1 MKIRFIGED
10 ERERFDDFL
19 RSAPKSH
26 VLQSFEWGEV
36 KAATGWKPHRLV
48 VEDGERI
55 RAAATV
61 LERALP
67 GLGRPLFYSPRGPV
81 LDYED
86 TAAFDALIEAVR
98 RLGGDRRAIAWK
110 IDPDIP
116 VPAPRLEDYLAS
128 RGFVPAGKGL
138 NFEGIQPRFVFR
150 LGIEPPLDQVMAGFA
165 TKTRYNINLAA
176 RRGVVV
182 TEGEESD
189 LPEFYDLL
197 RVTAERD
204 RFLVRSFEYYRVLWR
219 CLVQRG
225 LARLF
230 VARHEG
236 EMIAGTIAFIFGD
249 QAWYIY
255 GASGNRKR
263 DLMPNHALQWEMIR
277 WAKAQGCRLYDFRG
291 ISGDPDPNNP
301 LYGLYRFKK
310 GFGGQVVE
318 FVGEFDL
325 PFSPLYQA
333 WRWAGP
339 AFRHARGRLAGL
351 ARRVAGFR
359 NGRGVPEVS
368 RV

>member
-1 MKIRFIGED
+1 MKARLVGED
-10 ERERFDDFL
+10 ERELFNSFL
-19 RSAPKSH
+19 RSAPKGH

-48 VEDGERI
+48 VEDGGRI
-55 RAAATV
+55 RAVATI
-61 LERALP
+61 LERDLP

-81 LDYED
+81 LDDED
-86 TAAFDALIEAVR
+86 TAAFDALIAAVR
-98 RLGGDRRAIAWK
+98 RLGRERRAIAWK
-110 IDPDIP
+110 IDPDVP
-116 VPAPRLEDYLAS
+116 APAPRLEDYLSS

-150 LGIEPPLDQVMAGFA
+150 LNIEPSLEKIMANFA
-165 TKTRYNINLAA
+165 GKTRYNVNLAA

-182 TEGEESD
+182 SEGRESD
-189 LPEFYDLL
+189 LPEFYELL

-204 RFLVRSFEYYRVLWR
+204 RFLIRNFEYYRVLWR
-219 CLVQRG
+219 CLVERG

-230 VARHEG
+230 VARYQG
-236 EMIAGTIAFIFGD
+236 EMIAGTLAFIFGD
-249 QAWYIY
+249 KAWYIY
-255 GASGNRKR
+255 GASGNRHR
-263 DLMPNHALQWEMIR
+263 DAMPNYALQWEMIR
-277 WAKAQGCRLYDFRG
+277 WAKSEGCSLYDFRG
-291 ISGDPDPNNP
+291 ISGDLDPANP

-318 FVGEFDL
+318 FIGEFDL
-325 PFSPLYQA
+325 AFSPLYRV

-351 ARRVAGFR
+351 RRRMAGSR
-359 NGRGVPEVS
+359 NGKGVPEVS